1 MKLSSRILLPS
12 LLLPSL
18 LLPSLLSA
26 AEPTVS
32 FRSDVMPVFFRAG
45 CNAGGCHGA
54 ASGKDGFQLSLFGYD
69 AAGDYF
75 RLTQQRIG
83 RRVDVAVPEQSLL
96 LLKAI
101 NAVPHTGGKLLEK
114 NSPHYA
120 TLLRW
125 IQQGAPDDDK
135 AVPLVT
141 GIHLEPAS
149 LLFGLNRA
157 DQPLRVIASYSN
169 GQKRDVTGLA
179 LFSSNNKSVA
189 AIGEDGVVKPGT
201 RGATDVFARFDRFTI
216 GAEAVVLP
224 VKDDF
229 KWPANA
235 VAFNALDEP
244 VLKRLQQLRILPADL
259 CDDATF
265 LRRVTFDLIGLPP
278 TEEEYRRFMADKSA
292 DKRLKLVNALLE
304 RPEYAELWAA
314 KWAGWLKLIGDTNS
328 GSGTDHKA
336 ALAYFQWLTRQF
348 ASNTPLNRFAQAQI
362 AARGSNFIQPESNL
376 YTMLPAG
383 NYSAKAVAQ
392 DVAQL
397 FTGMRIQCA
406 ECHNHPFDRWTQD
419 DYYGFVSF
427 FTGVKRKAASEPREF
442 YIYNDNSAPPAAH
455 LLDERPVAAK
465 FLGGDAPDTK
475 GRDPRAALAA
485 WLTAPE
491 NTLFTRNLANRI
503 WAHFFGRGIVEP
515 LDDFRITNPP
525 SNGPLLDALAR
536 RLVEHRFD
544 QKALIRDIVT
554 SRTYQLSAATNETNR
569 GDDRQFSH
577 AAVRRLPAAMALDA
591 ISAATGVETRFKSLP
606 PGHRAM
612 QVYESGRKQ
621 QSYFLAAFGESE
633 RKTVCA
639 DEEVTAPAFAQTLH
653 LINGDTVLKKLQAS
667 TVVAAA
673 MKSRR
678 APEEIVTT
686 LFIRTL
692 GREPSAKEQAAFRKM
707 TGSSPVEA
715 DFKDLWWALLNS
727 TEFLFQ
733 H

>member
-1 MKLSSRILLPS
+1 MNLHRVMKHFWLLTFMAAS
-12 LLLPSL
+12 LP
-18 LLPSLLSA
+18 A
-26 AEPTVS
+26 AEPAVS

-45 CNAGGCHGA
+45 CNSGGCHGA
-54 ASGKDGFQLSLFGYD
+54 ASGKDGFRLSLFGYD

-75 RLTQQRIG
+75 RLAQQIVG
-83 RRVDVAVPEQSLL
+83 RRVDVAAPEQSLL

-114 NSPHYA
+114 DSPHYR

-125 IQQGAPDDDK
+125 IQQGAPDDDQ

-141 GIHLEPAS
+141 GIALQPAA
-149 LLFGLNRA
+149 LLFDKSRA
-157 DQPLRVIASYSN
+157 SQPLRVVARYSN
-169 GQKRDVTGLA
+169 GQSREVTSLA
-179 LFSSNNKSVA
+179 LFSSNNKTVA
-189 AIGEDGVVKPGT
+189 AIGDDGVVKPGS
-201 RGATDVFARFDRFTI
+201 RGATDVFARFDRFTV
-216 GAEAVVLP
+216 GAEVVVLP
-224 VKDDF
+224 ERDNF
-229 KWPANA
+229 QWPASA

-244 VLKRLQQLRILPADL
+244 VLRRLQQLRILPSDL

-292 DKRLKLVNALLE
+292 DRRARLVDALLK

-314 KWAGWLKLIGDTNS
+314 KWAGWLKLLGDTNS

-336 ALAYFQWLTRQF
+336 ALAYFEWLTRQF
-348 ASNTPLNRFAQAQI
+348 AGNTPLNRFAQAQI
-362 AARGSNFIQPESNL
+362 AARGSNFIQPESNF

-427 FTGVKRKAASEPREF
+427 FTGVKRKVASKPREF

-455 LLDERPVAAK
+455 MLDERPVPAR

-525 SNGPLLDALAR
+525 SNGPLLDTLAR

-591 ISAATGVETRFKSLP
+591 IATATGFETRFKSLP

-621 QSYFLAAFGESE
+621 GSYFLTAFGESE
-633 RKTVCA
+633 RKSVCA
-639 DEEVTAPAFAQTLH
+639 DDEVTAPSFAQTLH

-667 TVVAAA
+667 TVVASAL
-673 MKSRR
+673 KSGRK
-678 APEEIVTT
+678 PEEIVTN

-692 GREPSAKEQAAFRKM
+692 GREPGAKERSAFRDII
-707 TGSSPVEA
+707 GGSPVEA
-715 DFKDLWWALLNS
+715 DYKDLWWALLNS